1 MKPADNSRDITSP
14 GSEKGGTLSFDALRR
29 VLDLECSRDFHD
41 AAVVGGL
48 DRFLANWATQ
58 AARRGGPD
66 MIKDLQRLHLLNS
79 RYALMEPEQREAW
92 VKQVLEF
99 LDGLQGVKP
108 KPTVC
113 RPPKAAK
120 PAAPPPPGIS
130 LESPVTVLRGISAS
144 LAEKFAK
151 FGVVTLRDML
161 YFFPNR
167 HLDYSQRKYVSELE
181 VGRDETIIANIW
193 QTSKVNI
200 GGRPSTEAIVGDE
213 KGNIRIVWFNNPY
226 LAKTLKTNTRIV
238 VSGRVNA
245 FHGRLQFES
254 PEWEVFLEGELVH
267 TGRLVPIYPLTQGL
281 RQRQVRKLMQEL
293 VLGFADR
300 VPEFLPPTLR
310 RRLKLMGVG
319 EAIRQAHYPDD
330 AAHKARAR
338 RRLAFDEL
346 FILQLGVQA
355 RKQEWQRGA
364 PASAVPDNAALL
376 ERFAGS
382 LPYELTGAQQRA
394 LADVLRDL
402 GTPVPMSRLL
412 QGDVGSGKTVVAA
425 AAMLQTVAAGYQAAI
440 MAPTEILAEQHF
452 RGIGGLYAGASTEVE
467 TDDPYV
473 RQFDGLL
480 ERPLRLGLLTGGVP
494 AAAKRQL
501 QQRIGAGEIDI
512 VVGTHTLIQSQVTFS
527 KLSLTV
533 IDEQH
538 RFGVEQRAA
547 LRDKGTSPHLLV
559 MTATPIPRTLALT
572 LYGDLDLSVIDEM
585 PPGREEI
592 KTKWFGPEDMPRVY
606 KFIRRQVVAGH
617 QAFVICPL
625 VEESEAVA
633 ARAATAE
640 YERLSSQVFSDL
652 NMALLHGRMAAKAKD
667 EVMRGFHAGKTDILV
682 STAVVEVG
690 IDVPNAT
697 VMMVESA
704 DRFGLS
710 QLHQFRGR
718 VGRGEA
724 QSYCMLI
731 TANVSEVARQRLDVI
746 EKTQDGFKL
755 AEADLEMRGPGEFFG
770 TRQSGIPDLR
780 MARLSDVGLLETAR
794 AEAEQLF
801 AADPGLTTPEHSLL
815 AAEVARV
822 WQRRG
827 ETGESS

>member
-1 MKPADNSRDITSP
+1 MKPAENSPNSTSP
-14 GSEKGGTLSFDALRR
+14 GPEKTGALSFDALRK
-29 VLDLECSRDFHD
+29 VLDLECARDFHD

-58 AARRGGPD
+58 AARRGGPE

-79 RYALMEPEQREAW
+79 RYALMQPEQRQAW

-99 LDGLQGVKP
+99 LDGRQGVKP
-108 KPTVC
+108 AKTVC
-113 RPPKAAK
+113 RPPKTANPIV
-120 PAAPPPPGIS
+120 PAAPDIS
-130 LESPVTVLRGISAS
+130 LESPVTALRGISAS
-144 LAEKFAK
+144 LADKFAK

-193 QTSKVNI
+193 QTARVNI

-213 KGNIRIVWFNNPY
+213 KGNIRIIWFNNPY

-238 VSGRVNA
+238 VSGRVNV

-267 TGRLVPIYPLTQGL
+267 TGRLVPVYPLTQGL
-281 RQRQVRKLMQEL
+281 RQRQVRKLMQDL
-293 VLGFADR
+293 MQGFADR
-300 VPEFLPPTLR
+300 VPEFLPQTLR
-310 RRLKLMGVG
+310 RRLKLMGIG

-330 AAHKARAR
+330 AAHKAMAR

-364 PASAVPDNAALL
+364 PASAVPDNPALL

-382 LPYELTGAQQRA
+382 LPYELTGAQRRA

-425 AAMLQTVAAGYQAAI
+425 AAMLQTVATGYQAAI

-452 RGIGGLYAGASTEVE
+452 RGIGGLYGGAATEVD
-467 TDDPYV
+467 TDDAYV

-480 ERPLRLGLLTGGVP
+480 ERPLRLAVLTGGVP
-494 AAAKRQL
+494 AAAKRVL

-512 VVGTHTLIQSQVTFS
+512 VVGTHALIQSQVRFRN
-527 KLSLTV
+527 LCLTV

-547 LRDKGTSPHLLV
+547 LRGKGVSPHLLV

-585 PPGREEI
+585 PPGRQEI

-606 KFIRRQVVAGH
+606 NFIRRQVKAGH

-633 ARAATAE
+633 ARAATTE
-640 YERLSSQVFSDL
+640 YERLSAQVFSDL
-652 NMALLHGRMAAKAKD
+652 NLALLHGRLAAKAKD
-667 EVMRGFHAGKTDILV
+667 EVMRGFHAGKTDLLV

-718 VGRGEA
+718 VGRGTA

-731 TANVSEVARQRLDVI
+731 TANASEVARQRLDVI
-746 EKTQDGFKL
+746 EKTQDGFQL

-770 TRQSGIPDLR
+770 TRQSGMPDLR
-780 MARLSDVGLLETAR
+780 MARLSDVGLLEKAR

-801 AADPGLTTPEHSLL
+801 AADPALAKPEHSLL
-815 AAEVARV
+815 AVEVARI
-822 WQRRG
+822 WQPRG

>member
-1 MKPADNSRDITSP
+1 MKPAENPGNSPSP
-14 GSEKGGTLSFDALRR
+14 GADNAGTLSFDALRR
-29 VLDLECSRDFHD
+29 ILDLECARDFHD
-41 AAVVGGL
+41 AAVLGGL
-48 DRFLANWATQ
+48 DRFLANWAPQ

-66 MIKDLQRLHLLNS
+66 MIKELQRLHLLNS

-92 VKQVLEF
+92 VKLVLEF
-99 LDGLQGVKP
+99 LDGRQGVTP
-108 KPTVC
+108 KPTAC
-113 RPPKAAK
+113 RPARAAK
-120 PAAPPPPGIS
+120 PAAAAAPGIT
-130 LESPVTVLRGISAS
+130 LESPVTALRGISAS
-144 LAEKFAK
+144 LADRFGKL
-151 FGVVTLRDML
+151 GVVDLRDML

-181 VGRDETIIANIW
+181 AGREETIIANVW
-193 QTSKVNI
+193 QTSKVNL

-213 KGNIRIVWFNNPY
+213 KGNIRIIWFNNPY
-226 LAKTLKTNTRIV
+226 LVKTLKTNTRIV
-238 VSGRVNA
+238 VSGRVGV

-293 VLGFADR
+293 VQGFADR
-300 VPEFLPPTLR
+300 VPEFLPQTLR
-310 RRLKLMGVG
+310 SRLKLMGVG

-364 PASAVPDNAALL
+364 PASAVPESAALL

-382 LPYELTGAQQRA
+382 LPYELTGAQRRV
-394 LADVLRDL
+394 LADIRRDL

-425 AAMLQTVAAGYQAAI
+425 AAMLETVAAGFQAAI

-452 RGIGGLYAGASTEVE
+452 RGIGGLYAGASAEVDS
-467 TDDPYV
+467 DDAYV
-473 RQFDGLL
+473 RRFDGLL

-501 QQRIGAGEIDI
+501 QQRIAAGEIDI
-512 VVGTHTLIQSQVTFS
+512 VVGTHALIQSQVTFQ
-527 KLSLTV
+527 KLCLTV

-547 LRDKGTSPHLLV
+547 LRGKGISPHLLV

-585 PPGREEI
+585 PPGRLEI

-606 KFIRRQVVAGH
+606 NFIRRQVKAGH

-633 ARAATAE
+633 ARAATTE

-652 NMALLHGRMAAKAKD
+652 NLALLHGRLAAKAKD

-718 VGRGEA
+718 VGRGAA

-746 EKTQDGFKL
+746 EKTQDGFEL
-755 AEADLEMRGPGEFFG
+755 AEADLKMRGPGEFFG

-780 MARLSDVGLLETAR
+780 MARLSDVELLEKAR
-794 AEAEQLF
+794 GEAEQLF
-801 AADPGLTTPEHSLL
+801 AADPGLALPEHRLL
-815 AAEVARV
+815 SVEVARV
-822 WQRRG
+822 WQPRG